1 MQEIEPAMTVPGLLA
16 NCVAIRGKHDAIA
29 TVTETLSY
37 EELERRTS
45 KMARALLA
53 LDAGKGTR
61 IALLAPG
68 GILWLTALLAGL
80 RVGALGVAVGTL
92 FTPPGVG

>member
-1 MQEIEPAMTVPGLLA
+1 MMEEIEPATTVPKLLA
-16 NCVAIRGKHDAIA
+16 NFVATRGQHDAIA
-29 TVTETLSY
+29 TVAETLSY

-45 KMARALLA
+45 RMARALLA
-53 LDAGKGTR
+53 LGAGKGTR

-80 RVGALGVAVGTL
+80 RMKGK
-92 FTPPGVG
+92 